1 MLAQVKFEGQTGHVE
16 FNDEGHRTNFVINV
30 LEQTVDS
37 DVRKVWHKKNTS
49 QHTYDETHWN
59 IAETVAETVAA
70 TISACVTSHSD
81 EWFHMF
87 IVRLID

>member
-1 MLAQVKFEGQTGHVE
+1 VLAQVKFEGQTGHVE

-49 QHTYDETHWN
+49 QHTYDETH
-59 IAETVAETVAA
+59 
-70 TISACVTSHSD
+70 
-81 EWFHMF
+81 
-87 IVRLID
+87 